1 MQFEAVNSL
10 LNLAL
15 IVRSDVRSEMYCNF
29 WSVMVQLTRQP
40 DFELDTI
47 SQAISRDVPILPE

>member
-15 IVRSDVRSEMYCNF
+15 IVRSDVHSEMYCNF
-29 WSVMVQLTRQP
+29 WSVMVQLTRQHYL
-40 DFELDTI
+40 ELDTI
-47 SQAISRDVPILPE
+47 SQAISRDVPN